1 MLTLEQYKL
10 YYDTI
15 INNISKIKQ
24 TYKYFNDLLEIE
36 TISYLI
42 DILSTWEFDDEWI
55 KNNMS
60 EKIKNEND
68 KDKIREEFY
77 TTLKS
82 KISFEQEKL
91 VEQGICGFYSTNT
104 TITHKISSD
113 KTIQKIEGRKI
124 VVDSDDSNKKI
135 ILTFFLIYHMLI
147 VQKLIKDEGLCITI
161 DELKSDFTDITDIVN
176 LCKICAM
183 DSLIKTSDLSCD
195 LEEFSKSQNIPM
207 WFIENCI
214 KYKNRQN

>member
-15 INNISKIKQ
+15 INNISKMKQ

-60 EKIKNEND
+60 EKIKNESD

-91 VEQGICGFYSTNT
+91 MEQGICGFYSTNT
-104 TITHKISSD
+104 TITHKISFD

-147 VQKLIKDEGLCITI
+147 VQNLIKDEGLCITI
-161 DELKSDFTDITDIVN
+161 DELKSDFADITDIVN

>member
-15 INNISKIKQ
+15 INNISKMKQ

-60 EKIKNEND
+60 EKIKNESD
-68 KDKIREEFY
+68 KDKTREEFY
-77 TTLKS
+77 TTLKA

-91 VEQGICGFYSTNT
+91 MEQGICGFYSTNT
-104 TITHKISSD
+104 TITHKISFD

-147 VQKLIKDEGLCITI
+147 VQNLIKDEGLCITI
-161 DELKSDFTDITDIVN
+161 DELKSDFADITDIVK

>member
-15 INNISKIKQ
+15 MSNISKMKQ

-42 DILSTWEFDDEWI
+42 DILSTWEFDDKWI
-55 KNNMS
+55 ENNMS
-60 EKIKNEND
+60 EKIKNDND
-68 KDKIREEFY
+68 KDKIREAFY

-82 KISFEQEKL
+82 TVNFEQDELAKND
-91 VEQGICGFYSTNT
+91 ICGFYSTNT

-124 VVDSDDSNKKI
+124 IVDSDDENKKI

-147 VQKLIKDEGLCITI
+147 VQNLIKDEGLCITI
-161 DELKSDFTDITDIVN
+161 DELKSDFTDVTDIIN
-176 LCKICAM
+176 LCKICVM
-183 DSLIKTSDLSCD
+183 DSLIKTSDLSSD
-195 LEEFSKSQNIPM
+195 LGEFSKNQNIPM
-207 WFIENCI
+207 WFIENSI